1 MVLDLTIHQD
11 TFNSFKLKSADVRKV
26 YYIVRCFRIH
36 VALRLL
42 LMSKWLSIWTGC
54 YHQYLAGYPYCIVD
68 YFHGVLIFITFG
80 DRSTCTS
87 TKLSIQ
93 EKFRMPHVHIVWLS
107 TRSNVWLFIGLS
119 VLLTVSESIN
129 PGTHARFN

>member
-42 LMSKWLSIWTGC
+42 LMSNWLTK
-54 YHQYLAGYPYCIVD
+54 YLDRLLPSVSRRLPLPYSGLFSWGVNFH
-68 YFHGVLIFITFG
+68 YF
-80 DRSTCTS
+80 
-87 TKLSIQ
+87 
-93 EKFRMPHVHIVWLS
+93 W
-107 TRSNVWLFIGLS
+107 
-119 VLLTVSESIN
+119 
-129 PGTHARFN
+129 